1 VGHKARVG
9 LLIMERTKVSLI
21 IPFTFAAEGR
31 YQVSIDKT
39 IASIEVTY
47 VPNDEA
53 LNKITGIVSE
63 GKRQIMPSDPEG
75 MVNISKVVIEFPF
88 EYSAADL
95 GSEGSEKYASIKEQC
110 VTYLNRLQEVLRY
123 CTNRYWLRSVSPY
136 HLNIYNIESYDDM
149 GKRKQTFLFAPPSA
163 MFFLLAVR
171 DHREAEP
178 QISEMLMNETQV
190 SLPDKL
196 YLDALN
202 FFHFF
207 SFAEAIITAN
217 IALEVFVWGHL
228 FERYRSQGKTEDE
241 AKRKVDNVFGAKFR
255 KIMKNE
261 YFNNSESRLQH
272 PIWQKL
278 ENVRD
283 RRRSLVHPHTKIP
296 SLEETKQVLLDIRD
310 ITSWVS
316 QQK

>member
-1 VGHKARVG
+1 
-9 LLIMERTKVSLI
+9 MEKTKVSLI

-47 VPNDEA
+47 VSNDEA

-63 GKRQIMPSDPEG
+63 GKRQIMPDDSEG

-95 GSEGSEKYASIKEQC
+95 GSGGLEKYAPIKERC
-110 VTYLNRLQEVLRY
+110 VTYLNRLQEVLKY

-136 HLNIYNIESYDDM
+136 HLNIYNIENYDDR
-149 GKRKQTFLFAPPSA
+149 GKGKQTSLFAPPSA
-163 MFFLLAVR
+163 MFFPLAVR
-171 DHREAEP
+171 EYREVES
-178 QISEMLMNETQV
+178 QISEMLMNETSV

-207 SFAEAIITAN
+207 SFAEAIIIAN
-217 IALEVFVWGHL
+217 IALEVFVWKHL
-228 FERYRSQGKTEDE
+228 FERYRSHGKSEDE
-241 AKRKVDNVFGAKFR
+241 AKTKVEKIFKGKFE
-255 KIMKNE
+255 KVMKNH
-261 YFNNSESRLQH
+261 YFYNFENMEQH
-272 PIWQKL
+272 PIWNKL
-278 ENVRD
+278 KNVRN
-283 RRRSLVHPHTKIP
+283 RRRSVVHPHTKIP
-296 SLEETKQVLLDIRD
+296 SLEETKQVLLDILD